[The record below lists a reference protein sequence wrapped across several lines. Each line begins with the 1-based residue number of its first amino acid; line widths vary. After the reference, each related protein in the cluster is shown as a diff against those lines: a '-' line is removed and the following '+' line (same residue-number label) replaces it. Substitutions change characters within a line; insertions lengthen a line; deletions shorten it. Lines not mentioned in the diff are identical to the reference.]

1 MLSIDRKI
9 EQSIY
14 IGSSELKVLEIKE
27 RSVMFSF
34 AGKQYRIP
42 SGHSLQLERTEVFL
56 FSVFGD
62 KARLGLDAPREVT
75 ILRGELYNKGKQ
87 PFDNSTKQFP
97 SGNF

>member
-56 FSVFGD
+56 FSVFSD
-62 KARLGLDAPREVT
+62 KEERHDKKYKKMINKLVKT
-75 ILRGELYNKGKQ
+75 GEHDVINR
-87 PFDNSTKQFP
+87 
-97 SGNF
+97 